1 MDVSKYA
8 FDLNTIREAVA
19 LAEAYSVRAALSS
32 AAQTKTSIVPIA
44 IEGSTN
50 GTAIRSISYEG
61 ELTVRLPHASDIR
74 AEVDPK
80 ALRLMLNGIRGDVVE
95 LWTTSSQLNVA
106 ASGFRAKLPLHQALG
121 PSTAGAGQ
129 SVPVVEFEV
138 APEDFARMAAAVTP
152 FVAKGKH
159 GRSPILEGIAFY
171 LVPDGTGGVTLTAIS
186 TNGIC
191 ISRYQVDVVC
201 PNPPSDM
208 IHFVLPTYSVALLA
222 RMASKSDDTICI
234 QVLDRRVRASLEYK
248 NAQVDLAINKIQG
261 TYPNAAQY
269 LAASDYVYKIHV
281 DRIHLSELLAAFNTL
296 AGETSVPDASVKESS
311 VSVGT
316 YTDNNIYVLTESR
329 YGVTI
334 RRLMGTLEICQP
346 DITAENVEF
355 ALSPTRLLQAVRIA
369 SGETVTLALVKARV
383 STILQLTGENDNF
396 KFVLALQTCTE
407 PVREVLKRH
416 LTEDEPTQDELLS
429 DEQDTDEQGVDDADP
444 LENEAEYY
452 IEEESDEYDLV
463 EEM

>member
-1 MDVSKYA
+1 MSRYA

-19 LAEAYSVRAALSS
+19 LTEAYSVRAALSS
-32 AAQTKTSIVPIA
+32 ATPTKTSIVPVA

-80 ALRLMLNGIRGDVVE
+80 ALRLMLNGIRGDIAE
-95 LWTTSSQLNVA
+95 LWTTSSHLNVA

-121 PSTAGAGQ
+121 PSTAGAAQ
-129 SVPVVEFEV
+129 SEPVVEFEV
-138 APEDFARMAAAVTP
+138 APEDFARMTAAVAP

-159 GRSPILEGIAFY
+159 GRSQMLEGIAFY
-171 LVPDGTGGVTLTAIS
+171 LVPDTTGRVTLTAIS

-191 ISRYQVDVVC
+191 IGRYQTEVVC

-208 IHFVLPTYSVALLA
+208 IHFVLPAYSVALLA
-222 RMASKSDDTICI
+222 RIASKSEDTIGM

-248 NAQVDLAINKIQG
+248 NAQVDMAINKLQG
-261 TYPNAAQY
+261 SYPNAAQY

-281 DRIHLSELLAAFNTL
+281 NRMHLSELLAIFNAL
-296 AGETSVPDASVKESS
+296 AGETSAPDASVKESS

-316 YTDNNIYVLTESR
+316 YTDNNIYVLAESR

-346 DITAENVEF
+346 DITTENVEF

-383 STILQLTGENDNF
+383 NTVLQLTGENDNF

-416 LTEDEPTQDELLS
+416 LTEGEPAQDEPLSNGQDA
-429 DEQDTDEQGVDDADP
+429 DEQNVDDADP
-444 LENEAEYY
+444 FENEAEYY

>member
-1 MDVSKYA
+1 VSKYS
-8 FDLNTIREAVA
+8 FDLNTIREAVV

-32 AAQTKTSIVPIA
+32 AVQTKTSIVPIA

-61 ELTVRLPHASDIR
+61 ELTVRLPHASDIH

-121 PSTAGAGQ
+121 HSTAGTGQ
-129 SVPVVEFEV
+129 SAPVVEFEV
-138 APEDFARMAAAVTP
+138 APEDFARMAAAVAP

-171 LVPDGTGGVTLTAIS
+171 LVPDTTGGVTLTAIS
-186 TNGIC
+186 TNSIC
-191 ISRYQVDVVC
+191 ISRYQTEVVC

-222 RMASKSDDTICI
+222 RMASKSEDTICI

-248 NAQVDLAINKIQG
+248 NAQVDMAINKLQG
-261 TYPNAAQY
+261 SYPNAAQY

-296 AGETSVPDASVKESS
+296 AGETSAPDASVKESS

-316 YTDNNIYVLTESR
+316 YTDNNIYVITESR

-346 DITAENVEF
+346 DITTENVEF
-355 ALSPTRLLQAVRIA
+355 ALSPARLLQAVRIA

-407 PVREVLKRH
+407 PIREVLKRH
-416 LTEDEPTQDELLS
+416 LTEDKQSQDELLS
-429 DEQDTDEQGVDDADP
+429 DKQGTDEQDVDDADP

>member
-1 MDVSKYA
+1 MTA
-8 FDLNTIREAVA
+8 AVA
-19 LAEAYSVRAALSS
+19 
-32 AAQTKTSIVPIA
+32 
-44 IEGSTN
+44 
-50 GTAIRSISYEG
+50 
-61 ELTVRLPHASDIR
+61 
-74 AEVDPK
+74 
-80 ALRLMLNGIRGDVVE
+80 
-95 LWTTSSQLNVA
+95 
-106 ASGFRAKLPLHQALG
+106 
-121 PSTAGAGQ
+121 
-129 SVPVVEFEV
+129 
-138 APEDFARMAAAVTP
+138 P

-159 GRSPILEGIAFY
+159 GRSQILEGIAFY
-171 LVPDGTGGVTLTAIS
+171 LVPDTTGRVTLTAIS

-191 ISRYQVDVVC
+191 IGRYQTEVVC

-208 IHFVLPTYSVALLA
+208 IHFVLPAYSVALLA
-222 RMASKSDDTICI
+222 RIASKSEDTIGM

-248 NAQVDLAINKIQG
+248 NAQVDMAINKLQG
-261 TYPNAAQY
+261 SYPNAAQY

-281 DRIHLSELLAAFNTL
+281 NRMHLSELLAIFNAL
-296 AGETSVPDASVKESS
+296 AGETSAPDASVKESS

-316 YTDNNIYVLTESR
+316 YTDSNIYVLAESR

-346 DITAENVEF
+346 DITTENVEF

-383 STILQLTGENDNF
+383 NAVLQLTGENDNF

-416 LTEDEPTQDELLS
+416 LTEGEQAQDEPLS
-429 DEQDTDEQGVDDADP
+429 NEHDADEQNVDDADP
-444 LENEAEYY
+444 FENEAEYY